1 MRRVFFLLAALCCF
15 AACQSGGSNDSG
27 GSTDWTD
34 LDIKV
39 EKNNNDQRT
48 SEGYIDAS
56 GRKQGPMVTYH
67 PRKGLVKSI
76 TYYIDGVKN
85 GPYIEMTESGSVKEK
100 SWFDNDQLQGERIVF
115 NRTRVKEESFFV
127 DNVLHGKRSLYYD
140 NGKIQE
146 EGNFV
151 NGKRDGVVRWY
162 NQDEEITIQTEYSNG
177 EIVKQIPIEK

>member
-1 MRRVFFLLAALCCF
+1 MKRVLFLLVIIGCFSACAA
-15 AACQSGGSNDSG
+15 DSG
-27 GSTDWTD
+27 NANSAGSSDWTS

-39 EKNNNDQRT
+39 EKNNNDQKT
-48 SEGYIDAS
+48 SEGYLDAS

-76 TYYIDGVKN
+76 TYYVNGVKN

-100 SWFDNDQLQGERIVF
+100 SWYVNDQLQGERIVF
-115 NRTRVKEESFFV
+115 NRTRVKEESFYV

-162 NQDEEITIQTEYSNG
+162 NQEEKVTIQTEYKNG
-177 EIVKQIPIEK
+177 EVVRQIPIE

>member
-1 MRRVFFLLAALCCF
+1 MKRVIFLLAALCSF
-15 AACQSGGSNDSG
+15 AACNSDSSSNSGG
-27 GSTDWTD
+27 TDWRS

-48 SEGYIDAS
+48 SEGYVDAA
-56 GRKQGPMVTYH
+56 GKKQGPMVTYH

-85 GPYIEMTESGSVKEK
+85 GPYIEMTESGNVKEK
-100 SWFDNDQLQGERIVF
+100 SWFVNDELQGERIVF

-162 NQDEEITIQTEYSNG
+162 NQEEEISIQTEYKNG
-177 EIVKQIPIEK
+177 EIVKQIPIDK